1 MLGHKVKSQVNMVRK
16 RRSGGPQRIP
26 LLVVGDAVA
35 ATGFARVLHSVL
47 DRIKHRYEIHHLGI
61 NFTGDPH
68 DTDWKVYV
76 ARAGGDVYGINRLQ
90 SLIET
95 SKPRL
100 VFFIND
106 VWILIRYMATLKKY
120 KDRLKTVMYFPVDG
134 GPLDPDIIKQLGDVD
149 QLVAYNEFGKRVME
163 EAVDAVRREVPEF
176 KAPGIAVIPHGID
189 TKVFYPYTDE
199 TTGQSPVSGRLR
211 ARKKLL
217 PNKED
222 FLDSF
227 IVLNANRNQPRKRI
241 DITMQGF
248 ALFAAD
254 KPENVKLYLHMG
266 TEDVGWNLISLAKR
280 YEIEGRLILSNMNK
294 DVPADSTER
303 LNLIYNAC
311 DVGINTSIGEGWG
324 LVSFEH
330 AATGAAQIV
339 PRHSACEELW
349 QGAAEFVEPVFTL
362 TIERVLTEGKFVSP
376 EGVAE
381 ALERLYRNPDHLRA
395 MSRAAYR
402 NAKQAKYNWDRIAK
416 RWDRLFQEVLNR
428 E

>member
-1 MLGHKVKSQVNMVRK
+1 MVKK
-16 RRSGGPQRIP
+16 RSSGAKRIP

-47 DRIKHRYEIHHLGI
+47 DRIKSKYEIHHLGI
-61 NFTGDPH
+61 NFLGDPH

-76 ARAGGDVYGINRLQ
+76 ARIGGDVYGINRLQ

-95 SKPRL
+95 IKPRL

-106 VWILIRYMATLKKY
+106 VWILIRYMPVLKKY
-120 KDRLKTVMYFPVDG
+120 KDQLKTVMYFPVDG
-134 GPLDPDIIKQLGDVD
+134 GPLDPEIIKQLGDVN

-163 EAVDAVRREVPEF
+163 DALASVRREEPEF
-176 KAPGIAVIPHGID
+176 KAPGIAVIPHGVD
-189 TKVFYPYTDE
+189 TKVFYPYKDE
-199 TTGQSPVSGRLR
+199 TTDDRLVSGRLR
-211 ARKKLL
+211 AKKKLF
-217 PNKED
+217 PARED

-241 DITMQGF
+241 ELTMQGF

-266 TEDVGWNLISLAKR
+266 TEDVGWNLVSLAKR

-294 DVPADSTER
+294 EIPAEPVER

-311 DVGINTSIGEGWG
+311 DVGINTSMGEGWG

-330 AATGAAQIV
+330 AATAAAQIV

-349 QGAAEFVEPVFTL
+349 QGAAEFLEPVFSL
-362 TIERVLTEGKFVSP
+362 TIERVLTEGKIVSP
-376 EGVAE
+376 EGVA
-381 ALERLYRNPDHLRA
+381 ASLERLYRDPDHLSA
-395 MSRAAYR
+395 MSDAAYR
-402 NAKQAKYNWDRIAK
+402 NAIQPKYKWDRIAK
-416 RWDRLFQEVLNR
+416 QWDKLFQEVLNR

>member
-1 MLGHKVKSQVNMVRK
+1 MVKQ
-16 RRSGGPQRIP
+16 RRSGGPERVP

-47 DRIKHRYEIHHLGI
+47 DRIKDRYEIHHLGI
-61 NFTGDPH
+61 NFSGDPH

-76 ARAGGDVYGINRLQ
+76 ARLGGDVYGINRLQ
-90 SLIET
+90 WLIDT
-95 SKPRL
+95 VKPRL

-106 VWILIRYMATLKKY
+106 VWILIRYMATLNRH
-120 KDRLKTVMYFPVDG
+120 KDRFKTVMYFPVDG
-134 GPLDPDIIKQLGDVD
+134 GPLDPDIIKQLGDVN

-163 EAVDAVRREVPEF
+163 EAVAAVRREDPQF
-176 KAPGIAVIPHGID
+176 NPPAIAVIPHGVD
-189 TKVFYPYTDE
+189 TKVFYPYTEE
-199 TTGQSPVSGRLR
+199 TSGEGLVSGRLR
-211 ARKKLL
+211 AKKKLF

-248 ALFAAD
+248 ALFAAG

-266 TEDVGWNLISLAKR
+266 TEDVGWNLVSLAKR
-280 YEIEGRLILSNMNK
+280 YGIEGRLILSNMK
-294 DVPADSTER
+294 RDVPAETVER
-303 LNLIYNAC
+303 MNLIYNAC
-311 DVGINTSIGEGWG
+311 DVGLNTSIGEGWG

-330 AATGAAQIV
+330 AATGAAQVV

-349 QGAAEFVEPVFTL
+349 QGAAEFLEPVYTL

-376 EGVAE
+376 EGVAS
-381 ALERLYRNPDHLRA
+381 ALERLYQNPEHLRA
-395 MSRAAYR
+395 MSDAAYR
-402 NAKQAKYNWDRIAK
+402 NATQPRYNWDRIAEQ
-416 RWDRLFQEVLNR
+416 WEQLFQEVLNR
-428 E
+428 